1 MTASTY
7 NPGFTDLGDSPIVD
21 DLIGSNAADLLG
33 QKFPMANSTVIDRGT
48 VVGIDGSG
56 DVLKSLSAA
65 GDGSQTP
72 FGICAQTTT
81 ADDTEVLVFVRGS
94 FNARE
99 VERHL
104 GTAHTIA
111 SIREGLRD
119 KGIYLEWPV
128 RRYPDV

>member
-7 NPGFTDLGDSPIVD
+7 NPHVSANSDTPAVD
-21 DLIGSNAADLLG
+21 DLIGSWIGLIG
-33 QKFPMANSTVIDRGT
+33 QKFTMANATVIDRGT
-48 VVGIDGSG
+48 VVGLNGSSEA
-56 DVLKSLSAA
+56 LKSLSAA

-81 ADDTEVLVFVRGS
+81 ATDTEVLVFVHGS

-111 SIREGLRD
+111 SIREGLRA

>member
-7 NPGFTDLGDSPIVD
+7 NPRYGNSVDTPAID
-21 DLIGSNAADLLG
+21 DLIGSNAAALLAR
-33 QKFPMANSTVIDRGT
+33 KMPMANTTVIDRGT
-48 VVGIDGSG
+48 VVGVDGSG

-65 GDGSQTP
+65 SDGSQTP

-81 ADDTEVLVFVRGS
+81 ADDTEVLVFTRGS

-104 GTAHTIA
+104 GASHTIA
-111 SIREGLRD
+111 SIREGLRA
-119 KGIYLEWPV
+119 KGIELEWPV
-128 RRYPDV
+128 RRYPDA